1 MFSVIKEGA
10 LFQWLW
16 EETHV
21 PKLVGSNPGRVYWM
35 DILSHI
41 LCCKNSNDFGLKK
54 PEINKKEA
62 AGWPIF
68 F

>member
-35 DILSHI
+35 DISSHI
-41 LCCKNSNDFGLKK
+41 LCCKNSNDFGLKNRK
-54 PEINKKEA
+54 
-62 AGWPIF
+62 
-68 F
+68 